1 MDGDGSIILQVI
13 VIIVLIAINAF
24 FAASEIALLQVN
36 DSKMRKLAEDGNK
49 KARKVLKLIENPG
62 KLLSI
67 IQVCVTLSG
76 FLSSAFASDIF
87 AELLTEGIIK
97 IAPETAAYASA
108 IQSVSVVVI
117 TIILSYFTLVF
128 GELVPKR
135 VAMKKSEKIS
145 LFAAGPLRFTGKI
158 FSPFVKLLT
167 VSVNG
172 ILRLMGINPNEE
184 DDDVTEEDIRLIV
197 DEGQEQG
204 VIDADEGE
212 MITNVLEFSD
222 TTVGEVMTPRTEI
235 AGFDSDATFE
245 DVISSECL
253 KRFSRFPVYK
263 ESLDDIIGVFHIR
276 SLIGVEDKES
286 FNIVDY
292 IRKPVFVPESQ
303 KLDDVFDKLKDAKNH
318 MAIVLDEFGGTAGI
332 VTMEDILEELVGN
345 IQDEYDEVEEEIN
358 DLIVKQDDGSYIVD
372 GSAEIAD
379 VNDTLE
385 TELPDEEFNT
395 ISGFIID
402 LLGEIPEVG
411 SEAEVSY
418 ENIDFK
424 VIESTEK
431 VITKLS
437 VVINEKSIDF
447 DDEDD
452 DEDEDE
458 SKIDKFFDKKSKKD
472 EKVSKKDEN

>member
-13 VIIVLIAINAF
+13 LIIILIAINAF

-36 DSKMRKLAEDGNK
+36 DSKMKKLAEDGNK
-49 KARKVLKLIENPG
+49 KARAVLKLTENPG

-76 FLSSAFASDIF
+76 FLSSAFASDTF
-87 AELLTEGIIK
+87 ADLLTSGLVKLFPALQIY
-97 IAPETAAYASA
+97 ATAT
-108 IQSVSVVVI
+108 QSVSVVVI
-117 TIILSYFTLVF
+117 TMVLSYFTLVF

-145 LFAAGPLRFTGKI
+145 FFAAGPLRFTGKI

-167 VSVNG
+167 FSVNCV
-172 ILRLMGINPNEE
+172 LRIMGINPNDD

-204 VIDADEGE
+204 VIDAEESE

-222 TTVGEVMTPRTEI
+222 TTVGDIMTPRTEI
-235 AGFDSDATFE
+235 AGFDSDATFDE
-245 DVISSECL
+245 VIASDCL

-263 ESLDDIIGVFHIR
+263 ESLDDIIGIIHIR
-276 SLIGVEDKES
+276 SLIGVEDKVN

-303 KLDDVFDKLKDAKNH
+303 KLDDVFDKLKETKNH
-318 MAIVLDEFGGTAGI
+318 MAVVLDEFGGTAGI

-345 IQDEYDEVEEEIN
+345 IQDEYDEVEEEIY
-358 DLIVKQDDGSYIVD
+358 DLIIKQDDGSFMID

-385 TELPDEEFNT
+385 TELPDEEFST
-395 ISGFIID
+395 LSGFIID

-424 VIESTEK
+424 VVESTEK
-431 VITKLS
+431 VITKLL
-437 VVINEKSIDF
+437 VVINEKSKSK
-447 DDEDD
+447 DDDDDD
-452 DEDEDE
+452 DEDER
-458 SKIDKFFDKKSKKD
+458 KIEKFFDKMSKKD
-472 EKVSKKDEN
+472 EKNSKKDDD